1 MEKIYYNN
9 QLLKRSSELRK
20 NEKAYRDVF
29 EKWNKPF
36 LIANSDNDPVTKNNP
51 RMVEMLKRIPS
62 AEELIIEGPGH
73 FIQEE
78 AGPEYANLIINQLG
92 ADLDGVI
99 YNMIKANKGIYYG
112 YGYGYQVGPKPR
124 ATFKNICQSVSSMTM
139 VMIMNVS

>member
-1 MEKIYYNN
+1 MQTLGNVNDDERIGYEAPYPNATYKAGAQIFPY
-9 QLLKRSSELRK
+9 LIPSELRE

-78 AGPEYANLIINQLG
+78 AGPEYANLIISFING
-92 ADLDGVI
+92 D
-99 YNMIKANKGIYYG
+99 
-112 YGYGYQVGPKPR
+112 PKPFKKKR
-124 ATFKNICQSVSSMTM
+124 ATIDIKL
-139 VMIMNVS
+139 